1 MYSEHRAPPSNP
13 FGNFCFTITQVHLP
27 MSKGKGLHSKDLKNT
42 KSPHITT
49 SYNTKKKKKRKRKP
63 KQTYSTVWTKR
74 KQGVTSSLSR
84 PHHHKG
90 RIPQWA
96 QESPSSP
103 YVRRGNV
110 LEPCGDFFDQSYVEG
125 SRRLWRSLHN
135 CRRCW
140 KCPHLCRRVWN
151 NVEEYGRP
159 WNMGEYSRNFNGSLV
174 TTCT

>member
-1 MYSEHRAPPSNP
+1 M
-13 FGNFCFTITQVHLP
+13 
-27 MSKGKGLHSKDLKNT
+27 KDKNE
-42 KSPHITT
+42 K
-49 SYNTKKKKKRKRKP
+49 YNTFTRTLEKYNSFFIHSHRTR
-63 KQTYSTVWTKR
+63 QCLGLT
-74 KQGVTSSLSR
+74 VTSSLSR

-110 LEPCGDFFDQSYVEG
+110 LKPCGDFFDQSYVEG

-135 CRRCW
+135 CIRCW

>member
-1 MYSEHRAPPSNP
+1 MDQA
-13 FGNFCFTITQVHLP
+13 FNFRDNQILQIYGFTHKPHASRTVKRTKNDT
-27 MSKGKGLHSKDLKNT
+27 SKPLEVKDGL
-42 KSPHITT
+42 
-49 SYNTKKKKKRKRKP
+49 
-63 KQTYSTVWTKR
+63 
-74 KQGVTSSLSR
+74 GVMNSLSR
-84 PHHHKG
+84 PQHHMG

-103 YVRRGNV
+103 YLRRGNV

-135 CRRCW
+135 CRKCW
-140 KCPHLCRRVWN
+140 KCPHMCRRVWN

-159 WNMGEYSRNFNGSLV
+159 WNVGEKSRNFHGKLV

>member
-1 MYSEHRAPPSNP
+1 MLLINSYYFAMNVGCHDERGFAAMNP
-13 FGNFCFTITQVHLP
+13 YVMN
-27 MSKGKGLHSKDLKNT
+27 
-42 KSPHITT
+42 
-49 SYNTKKKKKRKRKP
+49 
-63 KQTYSTVWTKR
+63 
-74 KQGVTSSLSR
+74 SLSR